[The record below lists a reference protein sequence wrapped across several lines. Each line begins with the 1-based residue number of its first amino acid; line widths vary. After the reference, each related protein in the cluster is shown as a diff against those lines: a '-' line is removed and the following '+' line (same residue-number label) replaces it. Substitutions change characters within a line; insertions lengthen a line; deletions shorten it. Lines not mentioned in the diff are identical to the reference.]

1 MRFNKGV
8 KPMRKKLLS
17 SVLSLALLLAL
28 MPTVT
33 YAASD
38 EATSCANA
46 LYQLGLFNGT
56 GKDAQG
62 NPNFDLDR
70 TPTRFESVTML
81 VRLLGRA
88 SEAEKNSNTYNTPF
102 VDVVEWAKPYVGYA
116 YTNKLTSGTSGTT
129 FGGAGNATVSQ
140 YITFVLRA
148 LGYESG
154 VDFQWDKAWELSDK
168 LGITN
173 GQYNASTTNFT
184 RGDVVIISYNALSI
198 NLKGKNTTLLD
209 DLKARGVIKENTTP
223 TTPNNPDIAE
233 DGHIHNWQTVHF
245 DAVGYYKSGGTHRVQ
260 VFKCDCGFKV
270 RSDEP
275 NAKEVWDS
283 HHMNCPNNCIYWW
296 EDVPNGDR
304 EWVEIVPA
312 YDETSCTICGATK

>member
-1 MRFNKGV
+1 M
-8 KPMRKKLLS
+8 KKRILS
-17 SVLSLALLLAL
+17 AVLSLVLLLAL
-28 MPTVT
+28 MPTVA

-38 EATSCANA
+38 EAISCANA

-116 YTNKLTSGTSGTT
+116 YVNKLTSGTSGTT

-173 GQYNASTTNFT
+173 GQYNSTTNFT

-209 DLKARGVIKENTTP
+209 DLKARGVIKEP

-233 DGHIHNWQTVHF
+233 DGHIHDWNTVHF
-245 DAVGYYKSGGTHRVQ
+245 DAIGYYKNNGTHRVQ
-260 VFKCDCGFKV
+260 YNRCNCGF
-270 RSDEP
+270 
-275 NAKEVWDS
+275 EVTTDTPDCNTVWEN
-283 HHMNCPNNCIYWW
+283 HAINCNSNWITGYK
-296 EDVPNGDR
+296 DVPNGEP

-312 YDETSCTICGATK
+312 YDVTSCTICGATK